1 MSDEELLKRAYAAF
15 NARDVDGA
23 LALMHPDVA
32 WPNGFEG
39 GMVHGHE
46 AVRAY
51 WTRQWAQI
59 DPRVEPLRYSPGPPG
74 WTVVDV
80 HQVVRDLSGAVL
92 KDQVVRHAYLVE
104 DGLVR
109 TMEIRP

>member
-1 MSDEELLKRAYAAF
+1 
-15 NARDVDGA
+15 
-23 LALMHPDVA
+23 MHPDVA

-39 GMVHGHE
+39 GTVHGHE

-59 DPRVEPLRYSPGPPG
+59 DPRVEPLRYAPGPPG